1 MVLRARV
8 DGGLEVVTPK
18 WLVVARNEYRI
29 KLSRIRRVRPYFLY
43 LVIGVLAVYV
53 LFIAPAFVN
62 LFVDDFLVV
71 ISSQS
76 AVVMM
81 QIMLFI
87 IFIYFMVIPITNTL
101 REEQTGQL
109 EIFLAAPV
117 KPSDVLLGEFLG
129 VMPIYAILVTIMTGG
144 LVALLSPF
152 GLGLVQMVII
162 TVIFIIVFL
171 SGFWIG
177 TVIAAVLRTRLG
189 ETARGRDIGRA
200 LAMIIAL
207 PLVTLIYA
215 VQFGGLMDALADPR
229 TGGVVKAVLSFLPSS
244 WGGEVV
250 VCFAANP
257 SNMRAVGF
265 LTLTRFGGLIIF
277 LLGILWLGTKVA
289 SRAYSLEPTTF
300 VASRAKPDGAFYKSV
315 KSLGGGGSFSTL
327 LVSVFKDYSRRL
339 ENLSN
344 IIYVVGLL
352 LVMVLFAVPRSEP
365 MGPLF
370 VYMMAQFLFPLLVVM
385 VTGGV
390 TIQGK
395 EALFIFRKA
404 PSGGGRFIKTQLVK
418 GWLMTIPI
426 AGVVTALVTIL
437 SPQTTL
443 FFLLTNI
450 TFMMLFVG
458 AYTAFIL
465 GLSLLNPTFSPKSAK
480 LAINVMIAIFTS
492 IALFALSLLTLM
504 RIGVW
509 SETVTGVLSVQI
521 TQNIFSWLLGLIILY
536 LGKRRLNRIE

>member
-1 MVLRARV
+1 LEEQ
-8 DGGLEVVTPK
+8 EVVTPK
-18 WLVVARNEYRI
+18 WFVVARNEYRI
-29 KLSRIRRVRPYFLY
+29 RLSRIRKVRPFFLY
-43 LVIGVLAVYV
+43 LVIGVLGVYV
-53 LFIAPAFVN
+53 LFIAPAFVS

-129 VMPIYAILVTIMTGG
+129 VMPFYAIIVTIITGG
-144 LVALLSPF
+144 LVALMSP
-152 GLGLVQMVII
+152 LGLDPVQMAII
-162 TVIFIIVFL
+162 TVIFIIIFL

-177 TVIAAVLRTRLG
+177 TVIAAVLRTKLG
-189 ETARGRDIGRA
+189 KTARGRDIGRA

-207 PLVTLIYA
+207 PLVALIYA
-215 VQFGGLMDALADPR
+215 VQFGGLLDVLADPG
-229 TGGVVKAVLSFLPSS
+229 TGGVVKALLSFLPSS

-250 VCFAANP
+250 VVFAANP
-257 SNMRAVGF
+257 GNIGGVWF
-265 LTLTRFGGLIIF
+265 ETLTRFGGLIVF
-277 LLGILWLGTKVA
+277 LLGILWFGAKVA

-315 KSLGGGGSFSTL
+315 KSLGGGGSFGTL

-352 LVMVLFAVPRSEP
+352 LVMVLFIVPQSEP

-390 TIQGK
+390 TVQGK
-395 EALFIFRKA
+395 ETLFVFRKA
-404 PSGGGRFIKTQLVK
+404 PFGGGRFVRAQLVK

-426 AGVVTALVTIL
+426 AGGVTALITIL
-437 SPQTTL
+437 SPETTL
-443 FFLLTNI
+443 FFLLVNTI
-450 TFMMLFVG
+450 FMMLFVA
-458 AYTAFIL
+458 AYTVFIL
-465 GLSLLNPTFSPKSAK
+465 GISLLNPTFSPKSAK

-492 IALFALSLLTLM
+492 IGLFTVSLLSLM

-509 SETVTGVLSVQI
+509 SETVEGVLSVQI
-521 TQNIFSWLLGLIILY
+521 FQNILSWLLGIVFLY
-536 LGKRRLNRIE
+536 LGKRRLSRIE